1 MDAPRSANHDQW
13 SKASST
19 KPEDSRIRSQAWTS
33 KRPAPSFKLD
43 KLQAVGYYEIMTD
56 KEEKEKEELIEELEG
71 IIKANK
77 DNMYCD
83 KYQIQDMI
91 EKAFKMY
98 VN

>member
-1 MDAPRSANHDQW
+1 
-13 SKASST
+13 
-19 KPEDSRIRSQAWTS
+19 
-33 KRPAPSFKLD
+33 
-43 KLQAVGYYEIMTD
+43 MTD

-77 DNMYCD
+77 ENMYCD

-98 VN
+98 AS

>member
-1 MDAPRSANHDQW
+1 MVGRATVRESW
-13 SKASST
+13 SMVKSF
-19 KPEDSRIRSQAWTS
+19 KHQAWGFPDQVASMDLET
-33 KRPAPSFKLD
+33 ASFKLD